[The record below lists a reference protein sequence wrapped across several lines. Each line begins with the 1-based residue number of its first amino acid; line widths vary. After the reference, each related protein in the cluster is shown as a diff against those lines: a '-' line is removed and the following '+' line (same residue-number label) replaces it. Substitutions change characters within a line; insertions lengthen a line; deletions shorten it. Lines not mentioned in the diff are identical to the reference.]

1 MKKKILCIVISLF
14 MMIQCAP
21 FVNAQ
26 LTDSVEPDLDMEV
39 KHSSASAFKN
49 GPIYLTGSDAYVDF
63 KTTLYMSDVFGEF
76 IYWYEKAESI
86 IYNLAD
92 LDNTI
97 NESDLITQLK
107 NLEITGQFEVKIWY
121 PKTITVPS
129 EFLDGSRLDMY
140 GFNDGAKAIFKEISR
155 TVDTVTDA
163 ENNIMTI
170 TIGVKDSTNPA
181 ANLKAGVLFANKEA
195 YLADMTLTAQNVY
208 LPAVGTYTAKGTMT
222 GYTQTPNAITI
233 GSRTES
239 LRVDYEGV
247 QAEGANKVNSASPDT
262 MSATVNL
269 VHIPTSSGSLVPTT
283 DTVIFNIDGDTKEI
297 APIIT
302 NKGIIKFEDLP
313 KPQKEGYTFDG
324 WYYDSDLTDRVDE
337 DVTFNGKLMLYG
349 HWISDS
355 LESEEHFAY
364 VIGYPDGTVRPENNI
379 TREEVA
385 TIFYRLLREKAL
397 IKIATD
403 ENPFSDVA
411 VERWSN
417 KAIST
422 LAKGGYVS
430 GYEDGTFGP
439 EKPITRAEFATM
451 ATRYAELED
460 SGEVTFSDISG
471 HWAEKNIYKAA
482 TAGWVEGYEDGTF
495 GPEKQ
500 ITRAEVMTIINRML
514 VRYVDGEGIHEDAT
528 FWIDMTGDEWYYYNV
543 LEATNF
549 HDYSRREDG
558 KLEKWLE
565 INTNKIWVELDE
577 MENADK

>member
-1 MKKKILCIVISLF
+1 MKKKILCILISLL

-21 FVNAQ
+21 FANAL
-26 LTDSVEPDLDMEV
+26 LTDRVEPNLDMEV

-49 GPIYLTGSDAYVDF
+49 GPVYLTGTDAYVDF
-63 KTTLYMSDVFGEF
+63 KTTLYMSDVFGKFLE
-76 IYWYEKAESI
+76 WYGKAERI
-86 IYNLAD
+86 IDNMVA
-92 LDNTI
+92 LDNTL
-97 NESDLITQLK
+97 NKSDLMAQL
-107 NLEITGQFEVKIWY
+107 NALEITGQFEVKIWY
-121 PKTITVPS
+121 PKSITVPA
-129 EFLDGSRLDMY
+129 EFLDNSRLDMY

-155 TVDTVTDA
+155 TIDTVTDA

-181 ANLKAGVLFANKEA
+181 ANLTAGVLFANKEA

-208 LPAVGTYTAKGTMT
+208 LPSAGTYTAKGTMT
-222 GYTQTPNAITI
+222 GYTETNNVTI
-233 GSRTES
+233 GTRTES
-239 LRVDYEGV
+239 LHVDYEGV
-247 QAEGANKVNSASPDT
+247 QADGSNKVNSYSPDT
-262 MSATVNL
+262 MSATAVL
-269 VHIPTSSGSLVPTT
+269 TTISPSSGVLAPTT
-283 DTVIFNIDGDTKEI
+283 DTIIFNIDGETIVSSSNGK
-297 APIIT
+297 
-302 NKGIIKFEDLP
+302 IKLEDLP
-313 KPQKEGYTFDG
+313 KPQKEGYIFDG
-324 WYYDSDLTDRVDE
+324 WYYDSDLTNPVDE
-337 DVTFNGKLMLYG
+337 DIIFDGNLILYG
-349 HWISDS
+349 HWISDT

-403 ENPFSDVA
+403 ENSFSDVA

-422 LAKGGYVS
+422 LAKGGYVN

-451 ATRYAELED
+451 ATRYAELTD
-460 SGEVTFSDISG
+460 GGEAKFSDVSG
-471 HWAEKNIYKAA
+471 HWAEENIYKAA
-482 TAGWVEGYEDGTF
+482 AAGWVEGYEDGTF
-495 GPEKQ
+495 GPEKE

-565 INTNKIWVELDE
+565 INTNKIWIELDE